1 MSILH
6 IIKKK
11 KKKKQPTHRMKFII
25 HLVGTKVEVKE
36 KQNGKKEKRDSNFL
50 FNGK

>member
-6 IIKKK
+6 IIKIKIKK
-11 KKKKQPTHRMKFII
+11 HPSHRMKFII